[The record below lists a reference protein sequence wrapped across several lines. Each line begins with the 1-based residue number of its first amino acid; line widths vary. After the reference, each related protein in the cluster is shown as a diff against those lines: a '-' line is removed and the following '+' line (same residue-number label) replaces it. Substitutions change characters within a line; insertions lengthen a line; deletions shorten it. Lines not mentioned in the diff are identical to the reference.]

1 MPRKAKQEEPE
12 NHERWLVSYADFIT
26 LLFAFF
32 VVMYSVSSV
41 NEGKFRVLSES
52 MEASFRSSNKSMSPI
67 QIGQIVRKP
76 HEGSSHSPVK
86 MVSLG
91 LANMPPPRFSEPLK
105 KPKVLQSKSTKGND
119 KGAGKGK
126 GKSSAADY
134 KKKIKDVSAQIK
146 KALLP
151 LIKKGLV
158 NVKLGSQWI
167 VVDINSSILF
177 PSGGAHLAR
186 QAVPVL
192 ERIAKILQPLSSSI
206 QVEGFTDNIPIRNLV
221 YPSNWELSAA
231 RAASVVHLFSKT
243 GVNPVR
249 MAAVGY
255 GEYQPVASNKT
266 VKGRRKNRR
275 VVVRVNTSSEKRFR
289 QLAKVSGLKKSTQS
303 VAVKAAR
310 TTVNIPST
318 KLVSKNILKTN
329 KPAIKKPA
337 IEKPAIKKPELKK
350 SAIKKRAIKERTIK
364 NPGQTKKAA
373 RRQGLT
379 NNKKKAVTKSSVKRS
394 RQPVMRSVIQAIT
407 LPAFGKP
414 SNVTI
419 KKNSQ
424 GSTVRTAQPVP
435 VGRTSS
441 HDRSVSAPAGRSN
454 QPQVAPGARRA
465 TQPLIPRGESV
476 KRIPST
482 PEGKNRNFD
491 TRSKPDGL
499 PPLR

>member
-1 MPRKAKQEEPE
+1 MPRKAKQEEHE

-76 HEGSSHSPVK
+76 HEGTSHSPVK

-91 LANMPPPRFSEPLK
+91 LANMPPPRFSEKPKKAKLK
-105 KPKVLQSKSTKGND
+105 KNNSAKGSN
-119 KGAGKGK
+119 KGK
-126 GKSSAADY
+126 GLAAEY
-134 KKKIKDVSAQIK
+134 KKKIKNVSTQIK

-192 ERIAKILQPLSSSI
+192 ERIATILRPLSSSI

-243 GVNPVR
+243 GVNPIR

-266 VKGRRKNRR
+266 LRGRQKNRR

-289 QLAKVSGLKKSTQS
+289 NVVQSSSVKKSS
-303 VAVKAAR
+303 KALAVKAVNTKPKAR
-310 TTVNIPST
+310 ST
-318 KLVSKNILKTN
+318 RIIKKTISK
-329 KPAIKKPA
+329 IKKPA
-337 IEKPAIKKPELKK
+337 ITKAVIKKPVIKKPRLTKK
-350 SAIKKRAIKERTIK
+350 STLIKRSSD
-364 NPGQTKKAA
+364 
-373 RRQGLT
+373 
-379 NNKKKAVTKSSVKRS
+379 NKKKLVS
-394 RQPVMRSVIQAIT
+394 QPSALRNKQAPGGSVIQAIT
-407 LPAFGKP
+407 LPALGKP
-414 SNVTI
+414 SNVKVG
-419 KKNSQ
+419 KKSKD
-424 GSTVRTAQPVP
+424 SKVSVAKPVP
-435 VGRTSS
+435 ISRKSGNKKSTTGPSS
-441 HDRSVSAPAGRSN
+441 RSS
-454 QPQVAPGARRA
+454 QPQADPSFSRTG
-465 TQPLIPRGESV
+465 QPLTAVGNPDKPRPIKVEGT
-476 KRIPST
+476 KRS
-482 PEGKNRNFD
+482 FD
-491 TRSKPDGL
+491 TSSKPDGL